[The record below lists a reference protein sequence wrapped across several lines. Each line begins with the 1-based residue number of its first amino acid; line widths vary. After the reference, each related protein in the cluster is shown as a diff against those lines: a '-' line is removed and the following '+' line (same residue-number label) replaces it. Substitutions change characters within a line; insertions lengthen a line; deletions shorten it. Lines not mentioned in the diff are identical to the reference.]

1 MIFRTTMRHKE
12 AIISMLIQIVY
23 PLHDEVVVVTPA
35 FNDLCIED
43 VRDECQEV
51 IVIPASRQ
59 NRHPM
64 QIFLD
69 CLFEE
74 AL

>member
-1 MIFRTTMRHKE
+1 MIFRTTVRHKE

-23 PLHDEVVVVTPA
+23 PLHYEVVVVSSA

-51 IVIPASRQ
+51 IIISASRQ
-59 NRHPM
+59 NRHSM

-69 CLFEE
+69 SLFKK